1 MDLNEDEYRDVS
13 SLSAF
18 LQEADYLQNE
28 MKSILATFT
37 EESTIEYVFHRQF
50 FALSILWP

>member
-13 SLSAF
+13 NLSAF

>member
-13 SLSAF
+13 NLSAF
-18 LQEADYLQNE
+18 LQESDYLQNE

-37 EESTIEYVFHRQF
+37 EESTIEHVFHTQF

>member
-13 SLSAF
+13 SLSSF

-37 EESTIEYVFHRQF
+37 EKSTIEYVFHRQF